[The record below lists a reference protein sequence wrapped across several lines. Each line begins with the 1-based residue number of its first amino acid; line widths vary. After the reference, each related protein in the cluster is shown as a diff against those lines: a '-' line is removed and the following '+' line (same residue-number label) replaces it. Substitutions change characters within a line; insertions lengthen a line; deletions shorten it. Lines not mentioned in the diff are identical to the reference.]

1 LRRPSHLFRTEP
13 NRAGLIHAI
22 LTRGRGR
29 IDDALMAR
37 CPELRVVARCGV
49 GLDNIDLL
57 AAKRRGVTVIY
68 APGSTTSAVAEH
80 TLMLMLAGA
89 RRLRQ
94 TAAAVHAGNWA
105 VRDGYGSI
113 DMRLKTMQP
122 DFPLGADLVDA
133 AVEDARQLR
142 PGQQV
147 TVSCRNVAGA
157 GNDRWLQQCAIQQTG
172 NTAPSAPPA
181 APTAPAPPSTK

>member
-1 LRRPSHLFRTEP
+1 MTILLLEPIQADARALLADFERTVLPDTPPELERALGSEP
-13 NRAGLIHAI
+13 IHAI

-57 AAKRRGVTVIY
+57 AAKRRGITVIY

-94 TAAAVHAGNWA
+94 TAAAVHSGNWA
-105 VRDGYGSI
+105 VRNGYGSI
-113 DMRLKTMQP
+113 
-122 DFPLGADLVDA
+122 
-133 AVEDARQLR
+133 
-142 PGQQV
+142 
-147 TVSCRNVAGA
+147 
-157 GNDRWLQQCAIQQTG
+157 
-172 NTAPSAPPA
+172 
-181 APTAPAPPSTK
+181 